1 MMREMDLSRVRQAL
15 WEIDRL
21 TTLYWI
27 CKETESFEPEKVDG
41 TDGLLILEIERRVDE
56 LKAAIPAA

>member
-27 CKETESFEPEKVDG
+27 CKEMVSEAAGGDGRHRRPAHPGNPAPCREPESGD
-41 TDGLLILEIERRVDE
+41 
-56 LKAAIPAA
+56 PAE